1 MLGKYPN
8 EASPLRVQVRSVHL
22 VISVLGS
29 AQYSKILSYFS
40 SSKCASVLG
49 TVSGVG

>member
-8 EASPLRVQVRSVHL
+8 EASPLRVRCVHL
-22 VISVLGS
+22 VRSVLGS
-29 AQYSKILSYFS
+29 AQYSEISSYFS
-40 SSKCASVLG
+40 SSKCASVLN